1 MFTCNTLHIFNLK
14 RKNSVSNFVSR
25 TQKGSKSS
33 HWKHVTDFNNLQQIF
48 LHLFI
53 SWEQIKFCRKVCSK
67 SPKKALLQKI
77 SFHISNFFLGLK
89 EFSLK
94 KHLWFWHAIFFI
106 STSLKNLFGSLFQE
120 PKRALLQDLCLYFN
134 FFFKGPKSFLWKS
147 LTDFC
152 VFFLACNQKMFTCN
166 ILYLIISWEKN
177 VQIFVS
183 LAQKSYAQK
192 TSFYWNFASRPKR
205 KSSPKKT

>member
-67 SPKKALLQKI
+67 SPKKTLLQKNQFPHFKFFPRSQRVFLEKTFMI
-77 SFHISNFFLGLK
+77 LTCNIFHLNLFKKFVWEFVPRAQKSSPPRLMFIFQIFFQRPK
-89 EFSLK
+89 ELSLK
-94 KHLWFWHAIFFI
+94 KSRRFLCI
-106 STSLKNLFGSLFQE
+106 LFS
-120 PKRALLQDLCLYFN
+120 
-134 FFFKGPKSFLWKS
+134 
-147 LTDFC
+147 
-152 VFFLACNQKMFTCN
+152 M
-166 ILYLIISWEKN
+166 
-177 VQIFVS
+177 
-183 LAQKSYAQK
+183 
-192 TSFYWNFASRPKR
+192 
-205 KSSPKKT
+205 

>member
-67 SPKKALLQKI
+67 SPKKTLLQKKKKKI

-94 KHLWFWHAIFFI
+94 KTFMIL
-106 STSLKNLFGSLFQE
+106 
-120 PKRALLQDLCLYFN
+120 
-134 FFFKGPKSFLWKS
+134 
-147 LTDFC
+147 
-152 VFFLACNQKMFTCN
+152 TCN
-166 ILYLIISWEKN
+166 IFHLNLFKKFVWE
-177 VQIFVS
+177 FVPR
-183 LAQKSYAQK
+183 AQKSSPPRLMFIFQI
-192 TSFYWNFASRPKR
+192 FFQRPKELSLK
-205 KSSPKKT
+205 KSHRFLCILFSM

>member
-106 STSLKNLFGSLFQE
+106 STSLKKFVWEFVPRAQKSSPPRLMFIFQIFFS
-120 PKRALLQDLCLYFN
+120 KAQRA
-134 FFFKGPKSFLWKS
+134 FF
-147 LTDFC
+147 
-152 VFFLACNQKMFTCN
+152 
-166 ILYLIISWEKN
+166 EK
-177 VQIFVS
+177 VSQIFV
-183 LAQKSYAQK
+183 Y
-192 TSFYWNFASRPKR
+192 SF
-205 KSSPKKT
+205 

>member
-67 SPKKALLQKI
+67 SPKKTLLQKNQ
-77 SFHISNFFLGLK
+77 FPHFKFFPR
-89 EFSLK
+89 S
-94 KHLWFWHAIFFI
+94 
-106 STSLKNLFGSLFQE
+106 Q
-120 PKRALLQDLCLYFN
+120 RV
-134 FFFKGPKSFLWKS
+134 FLEKTFMI
-147 LTDFC
+147 L
-152 VFFLACNQKMFTCN
+152 TCN
-166 ILYLIISWEKN
+166 IFHLNLFKKFVWEFVPRAQKSSPPRLMFIFQIFFSKAQRAFFEK
-177 VQIFVS
+177 VSQIFV
-183 LAQKSYAQK
+183 Y
-192 TSFYWNFASRPKR
+192 SF
-205 KSSPKKT
+205 

>member
-67 SPKKALLQKI
+67 SPKKTLLQKNQFPHFKFFPRSQRVFLEKTFMI
-77 SFHISNFFLGLK
+77 LTCNIFHLNLFKKFVWEFVPRAQKSSPPRLMFIFQIFFQRPK
-89 EFSLK
+89 ELSLK
-94 KHLWFWHAIFFI
+94 KSHRFLCI
-106 STSLKNLFGSLFQE
+106 LFS
-120 PKRALLQDLCLYFN
+120 
-134 FFFKGPKSFLWKS
+134 
-147 LTDFC
+147 
-152 VFFLACNQKMFTCN
+152 M
-166 ILYLIISWEKN
+166 
-177 VQIFVS
+177 
-183 LAQKSYAQK
+183 
-192 TSFYWNFASRPKR
+192 
-205 KSSPKKT
+205 

>member
-53 SWEQIKFCRKVCSK
+53 SWEQIKFCSKVCSK
-67 SPKKALLQKI
+67 SPKKTLLQKNQ
-77 SFHISNFFLGLK
+77 FPHFKFFPRSQRVFL
-89 EFSLK
+89 EK

-106 STSLKNLFGSLFQE
+106 STSLKKF
-120 PKRALLQDLCLYFN
+120 
-134 FFFKGPKSFLWKS
+134 
-147 LTDFC
+147 
-152 VFFLACNQKMFTCN
+152 V
-166 ILYLIISWEKN
+166 WE
-177 VQIFVS
+177 FVPR
-183 LAQKSYAQK
+183 AQKSSPPRLMFIFQI
-192 TSFYWNFASRPKR
+192 FFQRPKELSLK
-205 KSSPKKT
+205 KSRRFLCILFSM

>member
-67 SPKKALLQKI
+67 SPKKTLLQKNQ
-77 SFHISNFFLGLK
+77 FPHFKFFPR
-89 EFSLK
+89 S
-94 KHLWFWHAIFFI
+94 
-106 STSLKNLFGSLFQE
+106 Q
-120 PKRALLQDLCLYFN
+120 RV
-134 FFFKGPKSFLWKS
+134 FLEKTFMI
-147 LTDFC
+147 L
-152 VFFLACNQKMFTCN
+152 TCN
-166 ILYLIISWEKN
+166 IFHLNLFKKICLGVCSK
-177 VQIFVS
+177 
-183 LAQKSYAQK
+183 
-192 TSFYWNFASRPKR
+192 
-205 KSSPKKT
+205 SPKELTLKKSHRFLCILFSM